1 MVRPLT
7 FDELEPGLREALRP
21 KYERLGY
28 LGAFFAHTGHQP
40 AALRHFCEFT
50 EELKG
55 QLDWRLA
62 EVVALS
68 CAYAAASSYERTQ
81 HEQLAAKLGAS
92 PAWIASVYGSG
103 AELSD
108 TERAV
113 RDLCLACLADRG
125 LGAQAEFGRVT
136 GLLGE
141 ERAVAVLLLIGRCV
155 AHATVGNTLGLT
167 APVAPVVPAP
177 TAETGLG
184 CWLTEHDVAEVMT
197 ISAAIEAVG
206 TGLRLE
212 AAGQA
217 TPLTKTM
224 AVRDGRSLHALGA
237 AVPGWGVSGAKV
249 WSHTPGGAAPVV
261 LLVDYDDGRVRA
273 VIEAFALG
281 QLRTSATSAIGTA
294 QLAHPGADE
303 LAIIGTGKQSFAQVA
318 GVAAVRPLRRV
329 RVWGRRADAAAA
341 LAARI
346 TAELGI
352 DAQVSQ
358 EIGKAVSGVPIVT
371 VITRAR
377 QPLITGD
384 MLAPG
389 THVNAVGA
397 ILPGAA
403 ELDAS
408 VLARCSLVTADSVAQ
423 ARGSSAEL
431 REFFGDSDERWAQV
445 QPLSAVVAAGLGRP
459 DGADLTLL
467 KPMGIG
473 LADVSIGVRCL
484 ELATAR
490 GLGRPIPPR
499 HKASVNWASVN
510 WASVN

>member
-1 MVRPLT
+1 MVRPLS
-7 FDELEPGLREALRP
+7 FDELEPSLREALRP

-28 LGAFFAHTGHQP
+28 LGSFFAHTAHQP
-40 AALRHFCEFT
+40 VALRHFHEFT

-68 CAYAAASSYERTQ
+68 CAHAAASSYERTQ
-81 HEQLAAKLGAS
+81 HEQLAAKLGAT
-92 PAWIASVYGSG
+92 PAWIASIYGSG
-103 AELSD
+103 AEL
-108 TERAV
+108 TEAERAV
-113 RDLCLACLADRG
+113 RDLCQACLADRG
-125 LGAQAEFGRVT
+125 IGAQADFGRVT
-136 GLLGE
+136 ALLGE
-141 ERAVAVLLLIGRCV
+141 AGATAVLLLIGRCV

-167 APVAPVVPAP
+167 APVAAVVPTTAP
-177 TAETGLG
+177 EPGAG

-197 ISAAIEAVG
+197 IAQAIEAVE

-261 LLVDYDDGRVRA
+261 LLLGYDDGQVRA

-294 QLAHPGADE
+294 QLAHPDADE

-329 RVWGRRADAAAA
+329 RVWGRRAEPAAA

-346 TAELGI
+346 TAELGL
-352 DAQVSQ
+352 DAQVCP
-358 EIGKAVSGVPIVT
+358 EIGKAVAGAPIVT
-371 VITRAR
+371 VITRAKE
-377 QPLITGD
+377 PLITGD

-389 THVNAVGA
+389 THVNGVGA

-408 VLARCSLVTADSVAQ
+408 VLARCSLVSTDSVPQ
-423 ARGSSAEL
+423 ARASAAEL
-431 REFFGDSDERWAQV
+431 RGFFGDADEKWAQV
-445 QPLSAVVAAGLGRP
+445 QPLSAVVAAAHGRP
-459 DGADLTLL
+459 PGADLTLL

-484 ELATAR
+484 ELATER
-490 GLGRPIPPR
+490 GLGQSIPPR
-499 HKASVNWASVN
+499 RQAAVRWTA
-510 WASVN
+510 